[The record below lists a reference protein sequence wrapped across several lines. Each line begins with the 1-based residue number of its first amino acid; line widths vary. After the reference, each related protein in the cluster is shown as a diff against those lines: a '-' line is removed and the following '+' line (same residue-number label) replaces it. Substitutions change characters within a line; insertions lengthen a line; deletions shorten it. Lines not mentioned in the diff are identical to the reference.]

1 MSKFQLH
8 TQQEIQEIMQ
18 FHPFTLIIQ
27 ALLSLFLIS
36 YITKWLYKRFHGN
49 KKNLPPSP
57 PKLPIL
63 GNLHQLGLLPHR
75 NLQSLA
81 KKYGP
86 IMLLHFGNKP
96 TLIVSSAD
104 SAREIM
110 RTHDVIFSDRLESSV
125 NKRLLYDCKDVSVA
139 PYGEYWRQL
148 KSICVLQ
155 LLSNK
160 RVQSFHSI
168 REEETALLMKR
179 IRESSSRSSS
189 VDLSEMFTE
198 FTNDVV
204 CRSAFGKKYSEGEN
218 GKKYLWLLKEFVEL
232 VGKINIGDF
241 VPMLSWINRV
251 NGFDSR
257 VDTVAR
263 EMDEFFEGVICERM
277 ENPKKLLQGDREE
290 KHGENFLDILLEIY
304 RDNGTGVSIDRDS
317 VKAIILDVFAA
328 GTDTT
333 STVLE
338 WAMTQLLRHPQIMK
352 RLQHE
357 VRQVIKDK
365 TDTITENDLEKM
377 PYLKAVI
384 KETLRLHTPI
394 PLLVPRV
401 ARKDVKVMG
410 YDISAGTMVVV
421 NGWAIGRDPASWNEP
436 EKFDPD
442 RFLHSR
448 VDYQGLDFELIP
460 FGAGRRGCPGISY
473 AIVTDEYL
481 LANLIREF
489 DWKLPDDVGDVDMGE
504 LPGLAIHRAVPLLAL
519 ASQYVY

>member
-1 MSKFQLH
+1 
-8 TQQEIQEIMQ
+8 E
-18 FHPFTLIIQ
+18 
-27 ALLSLFLIS
+27 
-36 YITKWLYKRFHGN
+36 
-49 KKNLPPSP
+49 
-57 PKLPIL
+57 L
-63 GNLHQLGLLPHR
+63 GPR
-75 NLQSLA
+75 QS
-81 KKYGP
+81 
-86 IMLLHFGNKP
+86 
-96 TLIVSSAD
+96 
-104 SAREIM
+104 
-110 RTHDVIFSDRLESSV
+110 
-125 NKRLLYDCKDVSVA
+125 
-139 PYGEYWRQL
+139 
-148 KSICVLQ
+148 
-155 LLSNK
+155 
-160 RVQSFHSI
+160 
-168 REEETALLMKR
+168 
-179 IRESSSRSSS
+179 
-189 VDLSEMFTE
+189 
-198 FTNDVV
+198 
-204 CRSAFGKKYSEGEN
+204 
-218 GKKYLWLLKEFVEL
+218 

-257 VDTVAR
+257 VDKVAR
-263 EMDEFFEGVICERM
+263 EMDEFFEGVICERI
-277 ENPKKLLQGDREE
+277 ENPKKLLHGDREE

-338 WAMTQLLRHPQIMK
+338 WAMTQLLRHPQIMQK
-352 RLQHE
+352 LQHE
-357 VRQVIKDK
+357 VRQVVKDK
-365 TDTITENDLEKM
+365 NDTITENDLEKM

-410 YDISAGTMVVV
+410 YDISAGTMVIV

-442 RFLHSR
+442 RFLDSR

-473 AIVTDEYL
+473 AIVTDEFL
-481 LANLIREF
+481 LANLVREF
-489 DWKLPDDVGDVDMGE
+489 DWKLPDDVEDLDMGE

>member
-1 MSKFQLH
+1 
-8 TQQEIQEIMQ
+8 MQ
-18 FHPFTLIIQ
+18 FYPFTYLIQ

-36 YITKWLYKRFHGN
+36 YITKWLYKKSYGN
-49 KKNLPPSP
+49 NKNVPPSP
-57 PKLPIL
+57 PKLPII
-63 GNLHQLGLLPHR
+63 GNLHQLGSLPHR

-81 KKYGP
+81 GKYGP
-86 IMLLHFGNKP
+86 IMLLHFGSKP

-104 SAREIM
+104 AAREIM
-110 RTHDVIFSDRLESSV
+110 KTHDLVFSDRPDSSV
-125 NKRLLYDCKDVSVA
+125 GKRLLYNCKDVSIA

-160 RVQSFHSI
+160 RVQSFHYI

-179 IRESSSRSSS
+179 IKREYSTGSM
-189 VDLSEMFTE
+189 DLSEMLTQ

-218 GKKYLWLLKEFVEL
+218 GKRFILLLKELLEL
-232 VGKINIGDF
+232 LGTISIGDF

-251 NGFDSR
+251 NGFDAK
-257 VDTVAR
+257 VDKVAR
-263 EMDEFFEGVICERM
+263 EFDEFFEGVIHERM
-277 ENPKKLLQGDREE
+277 ENPKKLHGD
-290 KHGENFLDILLEIY
+290 NFLDILLHIY
-304 RDNGTGVSIDRDS
+304 QNNSTGVTIDRDS
-317 VKAIILDVFAA
+317 IKAIILDVFAA

-333 STVLE
+333 STLLE
-338 WAMTQLLRHPQIMK
+338 WEMTELLRNPTIMK
-352 RLQHE
+352 KLQHE
-357 VRQVIKDK
+357 VRQVVKDK
-365 TDTITENDLEKM
+365 NGIITENDLEKM
-377 PYLKAVI
+377 HYLKSVI

-410 YDISAGTMVVV
+410 YDISAGTMVMT

-442 RFLHSR
+442 RFLDSR

-460 FGAGRRGCPGISY
+460 FGAGRRGCPGISF
-473 AIVTDEYL
+473 AMATNAFL
-481 LANLIREF
+481 LANLLREF
-489 DWKLPDDVGDVDMGE
+489 DWALPDDVEDLDMSEG
-504 LPGLAIHRAVPLLAL
+504 PGVVMHKVVPLVAV
-519 ASQYVY
+519 AKQYYYV

>member
-1 MSKFQLH
+1 
-8 TQQEIQEIMQ
+8 MQ

-36 YITKWLYKRFHGN
+36 YITKWLYKKTYGN

-110 RTHDVIFSDRLESSV
+110 KTHDVIFSDRLESSV
-125 NKRLLYDCKDVSVA
+125 GKRLLYNCKDVSIA

-160 RVQSFHSI
+160 RVQSFHYI

-179 IRESSSRSSS
+179 IKREYPTGSI
-189 VDLSEMFTE
+189 DLSEMLTQ

-204 CRSAFGKKYSEGEN
+204 CRSAFGKKYSAVEN
-218 GKKYLWLLKEFVEL
+218 GKKFILLLKELLEL
-232 VGKINIGDF
+232 LGTISIGDF

-251 NGFDSR
+251 NGFDAR
-257 VDTVAR
+257 VDKVAR
-263 EMDEFFEGVICERM
+263 EFDEFFEGVIRERM
-277 ENPKKLLQGDREE
+277 ENPKKLHGD
-290 KHGENFLDILLEIY
+290 NFLDILLHIY
-304 RDNGTGVSIDRDS
+304 QNNSTGVTIDRDS
-317 VKAIILDVFAA
+317 IKAIILDVFAA

-333 STVLE
+333 STLLE
-338 WAMTQLLRHPQIMK
+338 WEMTELLRNPTIMK
-352 RLQHE
+352 KLQHQVRE
-357 VRQVIKDK
+357 VVKDK
-365 TDTITENDLEKM
+365 NGIITENDLEKM

-384 KETLRLHTPI
+384 KETLRLHAPI
-394 PLLVPRV
+394 PLLPRV
-401 ARKDVKVMG
+401 ARKYVKVMG
-410 YDISAGTMVVV
+410 YDISAGTLVMTNV
-421 NGWAIGRDPASWNEP
+421 WAIGRDPASWHEP

-442 RFLHSR
+442 RFFDSR

-460 FGAGRRGCPGISY
+460 FGAGRRGCPGISF
-473 AIVTDEYL
+473 ATATNGFL
-481 LANLIREF
+481 LANLVREF
-489 DWKLPDDVGDVDMGE
+489 DWALPDDVEDLDMSE
-504 LPGLAIHRAVPLLAL
+504 RPGVAIHRAVPLVAV
-519 ASQYVY
+519 AKQKKMWNS